1 MAGMVP
7 AGLERCAL
15 VRDLPPDARAVAT
28 ASAER
33 RSLLTG
39 EVLFHRGDDGRDPY
53 VVLSGTL
60 EVLDDDGRAV
70 ALVRA
75 GDVVGE
81 RTLLNGGVRNA
92 TVRAARDTD
101 VGRFPADVLT
111 RLFDEHPAA
120 LRGVA
125 GMLAERMT
133 FRASTDERH
142 SHIVAIVGLGAPEST
157 SAVVSSL
164 AARDG
169 AVVVDAARVERE
181 VGPGAA
187 EAVPG
192 TPLASRVSAW
202 LERLEATH
210 RMLVVVCGGRRWTA
224 RCLRIADTSAAIVDG
239 SRVPLPHRFAGLVAI
254 GRHGGAPA
262 RGVAATWFDAV
273 TPVRVLHVDVSS

>member
-1 MAGMVP
+1 MVP

-15 VRDLPPDARAVAT
+15 VRDLPPDARAVAS

-33 RSLLTG
+33 CSLLTG

-92 TVRAARDTD
+92 TVRAALDTD

-157 SAVVSSL
+157 CSAGRGECSSRTV
-164 AARDG
+164 AAAMTTPGSRL
-169 AVVVDAARVERE
+169 VTSRTR
-181 VGPGAA
+181 GPRH
-187 EAVPG
+187 PD
-192 TPLASRVSAW
+192 P
-202 LERLEATH
+202 
-210 RMLVVVCGGRRWTA
+210 
-224 RCLRIADTSAAIVDG
+224 SAAGCACPRDDP
-239 SRVPLPHRFAGLVAI
+239 R
-254 GRHGGAPA
+254 GRAMPGW
-262 RGVAATWFDAV
+262 R
-273 TPVRVLHVDVSS
+273 